1 MHKTK
6 ILVDPVEWGRITAAI
21 EAAFDKAGLSRLYAS
36 RAVDA
41 CASIIYD
48 CRFSTARGRKG
59 FNRACVQL
67 ESGWFQSRF
76 KSRGVASKAKA
87 ALIASGVLLED
98 ESWSAPNLHHP
109 RGTWTQSY
117 AIDYSP
123 RSARRVEVWFPSAA
137 SILEGALAGL
147 KGVSNRLDF
156 TGERDEL
163 RELLRVDKRRL
174 TADARAGK
182 VDPVQLAQ
190 FVSILRK
197 YPSLASCEGIG
208 EEGDARVYSPLT
220 MIAKPLL
227 PYLVNQYGVALR
239 EVLDLHAS
247 FLFSLHFA
255 FALESS
261 APLADGNFASLVRR
275 FYQGRNVRLRGKWTV
290 DPCKDLYSLIANHI
304 ETADRGTNLFAG
316 CRSAADKRK
325 LVKGEVLAA
334 VFATDSQIARWR
346 TLKAAAIKE
355 AKTKTRVSRGKVYF
369 ERQARMRLAICD
381 FFAAEFPA
389 FFRALREYA
398 VSPRKETYR
407 RGGKTFDRETFH
419 KTPLF
424 HALTRGEKILMQY
437 AVAQLQTRFGFGGKT
452 FYRKHDALLACVPP
466 VEDSDIVADRL
477 AESILASVA
486 DERAPYRT
494 DGIKAVAATVAKLEE
509 EAKAKA
515 DWDCYC
521 AQRDAEDAE
530 PDFPEDE
537 DDGSEDWAENGW

>member
-21 EAAFDKAGLSRLYAS
+21 QAAFDAAGLSRLYAS

-41 CASIIYD
+41 CAAILYD

-59 FNRACVQL
+59 FNLPCVQL
-67 ESGWFQSRF
+67 ESGWFQSCF

-87 ALIASGVLLED
+87 ALVACGVLLED
-98 ESWSAPNLHHP
+98 ESWSAPNLKHP
-109 RGTWTQSY
+109 QGTWAQSY

-197 YPSLASCEGIG
+197 YPSLADCEGIG
-208 EEGDARVYSPLT
+208 EDGDARLYSPLT

-227 PYLVNQYGVALR
+227 PYLVNEYGVALR

-255 FALESS
+255 FALEGS

-275 FYQGRNVRLRGKWTV
+275 FYQGRNVRVRGKWTV

-334 VFATDSQIARWR
+334 VFATDSQLARWK

-355 AKTKTRVSRGKVYF
+355 AKRKQRVSRGKLYF

-389 FFRALREYA
+389 FFRALRAYA
-398 VSPRKETYR
+398 VAPRKETYR

-437 AVAQLQTRFGFGGKT
+437 AVAQLQSRFGFGGVT

-486 DERAPYRT
+486 DGRAPYRV
-494 DGIKAVAATVAKLEE
+494 DGIKAVAATVARLEE

-521 AQRDAEDAE
+521 AERDAEDAA
-530 PDFPEDE
+530 
-537 DDGSEDWAENGW
+537 GT

>member
-6 ILVDPVEWGRITAAI
+6 ILVDPVEWGRITTAI
-21 EAAFDKAGLSRLYAS
+21 QATFDAAGLSRLYAA

-41 CASIIYD
+41 CAAILYD

-67 ESGWFQSRF
+67 ESAWFQSRF

-98 ESWSAPNLHHP
+98 QSWSAPNLHHP

-190 FVSILRK
+190 FVSVLRK

-208 EEGDARVYSPLT
+208 EDGDERLYSPLT

-227 PYLVNQYGVALR
+227 PYLVNEYGVALR

-255 FALESS
+255 FALEGS

-275 FYQGRNVRLRGKWTV
+275 FYQGRNIRVRGKWIA
-290 DPCKDLYSLIANHI
+290 DPSKDLYSLIANGI
-304 ETADRGTNLFAG
+304 ETADRGTNLFAA

-334 VFATDSQIARWR
+334 VFATDSQLKKWK

-355 AKTKTRVSRGKVYF
+355 AKTKTKVSRGKLFF

-466 VEDSDIVADRL
+466 VADSDIVADRL
-477 AESILASVA
+477 AESILAGIT
-486 DERAPYRT
+486 EGRAPYRSE
-494 DGIKAVAATVAKLEE
+494 GCKAVAAFVAKREAD
-509 EAKAKA
+509 AKAREDFNA
-515 DWDCYC
+515 YC
-521 AQRDAEDAE
+521 EEKDAEDYADMH
-530 PDFPEDE
+530 PDET
-537 DDGSEDWAENGW
+537 A